1 MSPLRKTFTSLCKT
15 STSSDTSVNL
25 QLVTEVRRRIFEE
38 QKGWKDNYD
47 QRDVDRLK
55 QDNWYCARF
64 IKHQKEDIED
74 SLNMIRDTLKW
85 RKEMGINDLG
95 KENLLAEPFIAGT
108 IGATVPFSC
117 DKAGCRI
124 LVMKVKHHK
133 KNSSTLLEQKKF
145 IAGWI
150 EKLDRETN
158 GGRISLLMDCTSSNR
173 SNMDMEL
180 IMYITTLFKY
190 YFPFALGYVYFYKMP
205 WLCKALWKILKIRL
219 PAKTRRRF
227 KFINKSS
234 ISNYIALDQLP
245 TYLGGSCILDCAI
258 MQSNGEQSEK
268 KVPQDQDFPSP
279 PPPFPGDTIAV
290 GSFLKICPAAT
301 LVFPENIYSEPA
313 PVCLTLTNITSN
325 CVGYELKTNSFGIYH
340 IEPPCGVIEPRRF
353 QNVKINL
360 TKGLHCGPTDVITVE
375 AVEFEEEEPKTIL
388 KHKFKCVNF
397 GFMLEDTEDWL
408 TEGRMKAV
416 HKEFHFSEE
425 LEIPE
430 SDENISLEQSTE
442 LDSPSECKN
451 TASRLADTVDCL
463 IEGRMKAV
471 HKEFHFSEELEI
483 PESDENIS
491 LEQSTELDSPSEC
504 NNTASRLADTV
515 DCLIEGRMKAVHKEI
530 ALLKHQHN
538 IFEKHQNIERILLLC
553 TVFLQVFLITSYYFS
568 I

>member
-1 MSPLRKTFTSLCKT
+1 MIKNGFFMIINN
-15 STSSDTSVNL
+15 NL
-25 QLVTEVRRRIFEE
+25 D
-38 QKGWKDNYD
+38 G
-47 QRDVDRLK
+47 
-55 QDNWYCARF
+55 
-64 IKHQKEDIED
+64 
-74 SLNMIRDTLKW
+74 
-85 RKEMGINDLG
+85 G
-95 KENLLAEPFIAGT
+95 LA
-108 IGATVPFSC
+108 
-117 DKAGCRI
+117 
-124 LVMKVKHHK
+124 MK
-133 KNSSTLLEQKKF
+133 KNQNQLFTLRS
-145 IAGWI
+145 IW
-150 EKLDRETN
+150 
-158 GGRISLLMDCTSSNR
+158 SLFS
-173 SNMDMEL
+173 
-180 IMYITTLFKY
+180 
-190 YFPFALGYVYFYKMP
+190 GYVYFYEMP
-205 WLCKALWKILKIRL
+205 WLCKALCKILKIRL
-219 PAKTRRRF
+219 PAKATRRF

-268 KVPQDQDFPSP
+268 KGGPFDTFRATCFVPLPQTLNLSLTPVNLVPQDQDFPSP

-301 LVFPENIYSEPA
+301 LVFPESIYSEPA
-313 PVCLTLTNITSN
+313 PVCLTLTSITNN

-340 IEPPCGVIEPRRF
+340 IEPPWGVIEPGRF
-353 QNVKINL
+353 QNIYINL

-397 GFMLEDTEDWL
+397 GVMLEDTEDWL
-408 TEGRMKAV
+408 TEGKIKV
-416 HKEFHFSEE
+416 TPKEIHLSEELEIPESDENISFEQFHFSEE

-430 SDENISLEQSTE
+430 SDENISFEQSTE
-442 LDSPSECKN
+442 LDSPSECNN
-451 TASRLADTVDCL
+451 TGSRLADTVDCL

-471 HKEFHFSEELEI
+471 HKEIHLSEELEIPESDENISFEQFHFSEELEI

-491 LEQSTELDSPSEC
+491 FEQSTELDSPSEC

-538 IFEKHQNIERILLLC
+538 IFQKHQNIERILLLC